1 MDSKIIIEA
10 FSELAKEKSID
21 KEHLTSIIEDVFMSL
36 ILKKYGDEYED
47 KFSIIVNMERGE
59 IEIYQEKD
67 VVSIVGDKLHE
78 ISIDEVSKIDKTLK
92 VGDIYIDIINID
104 TFGRRLI
111 NTGKQFLI
119 QKINDVKKKAIYDDY
134 FTKIDDIC
142 TAYVHQIQRDRI
154 FLSTDQ
160 KIEILLPKSE
170 QIPNDRYR
178 RGDQV
183 RGIIKSVE
191 YLTKGPEIILS
202 RNANK
207 YLEKLFELEVPEIE
221 DGIIEIRKVSRI
233 PGDRSKVLV
242 YSSDRRIDAVGA
254 CVGMK
259 GSRIQSIVRELNGEK
274 IDIINFS
281 ERPEILISRALSPA
295 KPINLYLDEKKP
307 YALAVFNDD
316 ELAQAIG
323 INGSNIKLTTKVS
336 GYEIDAVSLTEY
348 NKSQSYKLSEVPN
361 ITDKACSTLSDNNIH
376 TTSDF
381 LNKLDEILEIKG
393 FGPKSVENIKL
404 IIEDYI
410 LKI

>member
-1 MDSKIIIEA
+1 LDSKIIIEA
-10 FSELAKEKSID
+10 FSELAKEKSLD
-21 KEHLTSIIEDVFMSL
+21 KEHLTNIIEEVFMSL
-36 ILKKYGDEYED
+36 ILKKYGEEYED

-67 VVSIVGDKLHE
+67 VVAVVSDKLHE
-78 ISIDEVSKIDKTLK
+78 ISIDDVAKVDNSLK
-92 VGDIYIDIINID
+92 VGDIYIDIISID

-154 FLSTDQ
+154 FLSTEQ

-191 YLTKGPEIILS
+191 YNTKGPEIILS

-307 YALAVFNDD
+307 YALAVFNDED
-316 ELAQAIG
+316 LAQAIG

-348 NKSQSYKLSEVPN
+348 NKSQKYDLSEIPN
-361 ITDKACSTLSDNNIH
+361 ITPKILKTLNDNNIK

-381 LNKLDEILEIKG
+381 FNNMEVILEIKG
-393 FGPKSVENIKL
+393 FGPKSVDNIKL
-404 IIEDYI
+404 TIEDFI
-410 LKI
+410 IKI

>member
-10 FSELAKEKSID
+10 FSALAKEKSID
-21 KEHLTSIIEDVFMSL
+21 KEHLTNIIEEVFMSL
-36 ILKKYGDEYED
+36 ILKKYGEEYED

-67 VVSIVGDKLHE
+67 VVSVVSDKLHE
-78 ISIDEVSKIDKTLK
+78 ISIDDVTKVDNTLK
-92 VGDIYIDIINID
+92 VGDIYIDIISID

-134 FTKIDDIC
+134 YTKIDDIC

-154 FLSTDQ
+154 FLSTEQ

-348 NKSQSYKLSEVPN
+348 NKSQKYNLTEISK
-361 ITDKACSTLSDNNIH
+361 ITNKVRKTLSDNNID
-376 TTSDF
+376 TTTDF
-381 LNKLDEILEIKG
+381 FNNMDQILEIKG
-393 FGPKSVENIKL
+393 FGPKSVENIKIAIEEF
-404 IIEDYI
+404 II
-410 LKI
+410 KQ